1 MSLQMQDLREIILL
15 LNKHNIHPLK
25 YMGSVGDGKSKMLA
39 LYEGIARDKFT
50 SDEIATNV
58 LYETSGDSSSYRK
71 LKSDLREKLL
81 DAVLQINTDMEHYTD
96 YQRAYYNCHKQW
108 VTVRYLTG
116 QNANMAALALANR
129 LLRQAEKYDF
139 TILCM
144 DIASYLRTQYGLRES
159 NDKRF
164 REANQLF
171 EYYQKIYLAES
182 LAEELYTTLIV
193 RVVNNR
199 SPQEEIYSTAVEYY
213 ERIEPDLQQHQSYK
227 LNMYGYMIG
236 LMRYTT
242 VSDHVQALLYCEQ
255 ALQFFQSRPY
265 VAQVPLQIFNYQHLM
280 SNIHLERFDEA
291 IRSAQLYLPLMQEG
305 TFNWFK
311 FKELYLLLLLRIQ
324 QYPEAAEVLA
334 SAFDHT
340 RFEFL
345 PDNAKELWR
354 IYESYL
360 YYLSKL
366 PKLNFSLKGKTFKL
380 ARFINEVPI
389 FSKDKS
395 GMNVAVLIV
404 KFLLLLLEHKY
415 SRMLDEVEA
424 AEQYIYR
431 HLRGANTQRSY
442 FFLKMLL
449 QIPLSSFDA
458 KIAVVRAERFL
469 EKLKAIPLQLAN
481 QTHEVEIVP
490 YEDLWQ
496 YALDSIQE
504 TPEK

>member
-1 MSLQMQDLREIILL
+1 MQDLREIILL
-15 LNKHNIHPLK
+15 LNKHNIYPLK
-25 YMGSVGDGKSKMLA
+25 YMGNAGDCKSKMLA
-39 LYEGIARDKFT
+39 LYEGIAKDKFT
-50 SDEIATNV
+50 TDEDATQA
-58 LYETSGDSSSYRK
+58 LYATAGDSSSYRK
-71 LKSDLREKLL
+71 LKSELREKLL
-81 DAVLQINTDMEHYTD
+81 DAVLQINTEMDSYTD

-108 VTVRYLTG
+108 VIVRYLTG
-116 QNANMAALALANR
+116 QNANMAALTLSNR

-164 REANQLF
+164 RDANQLF
-171 EYYQKIYLAES
+171 NYYQKIYQAES

-199 SPQEEIYSTAVEYY
+199 SAQEEVYSTAVEYY
-213 ERIEPDLQQHQSYK
+213 ERMEPALQMYQSYK

-242 VSDHVQALLYCEQ
+242 VNDHVQALLYCEQ
-255 ALQFFQSRPY
+255 ALQFFKSRPY

-291 IRSAQLYLPLMQEG
+291 IKSAQHYLPLMQEG

-324 QYPEAAEVLA
+324 QYAEAAEVLA
-334 SAFDHT
+334 SAFEHA

-360 YYLSKL
+360 FYLSRI
-366 PKLNFSLKGKTFKL
+366 PKLNFSLKSKAFRL
-380 ARFINEVPI
+380 ARFINGVPI

-395 GMNVAVLIV
+395 GMNVAVLVI

-415 SRMLDEVEA
+415 SQMLDEVEA

-431 HLRGANTQRSY
+431 HLRSAHTQRSY
-442 FFLKMLL
+442 YFLKMLL
-449 QIPLSSFDA
+449 QIPLGNFDVQTA
-458 KIAVVRAERFL
+458 QSRAERFR
-469 EKLKAIPLQLAN
+469 EKLHAIPLQLAN
-481 QTHEVEIVP
+481 QTYEVEIVP
-490 YEDLWQ
+490 YEDLWN
-496 YALDSIQE
+496 YALDSLQ
-504 TPEK
+504 KNAVK